1 MICLFHLFQA
11 ATRFPQGIE
20 MQSKPI
26 YGQTSKTLA
35 ANVHN
40 QEKIFLADRRE
51 NTRPNREEKLEP
63 TEIETGPAEAS
74 VGQTNRGYVDENFTT
89 PFNSSIDTST
99 KTTTMSDENGID
111 TPTKTT
117 TMSDES
123 VCCLSTVA
131 SNTSLGSPSP
141 TDDLGKCDDDPPIDS
156 PRFTT
161 RLAWSLAEEE
171 ETCEEQSTF

>member
-1 MICLFHLFQA
+1 
-11 ATRFPQGIE
+11 

-63 TEIETGPAEAS
+63 TETETGPAEVS
-74 VGQTNRGYVDENFTT
+74 GGQTNRGYVDENFTT
-89 PFNSSIDTST
+89 PFNSSIDTPT

-111 TPTKTT
+111 TPTKMT
-117 TMSDES
+117 TMSDENECS
-123 VCCLSTVA
+123 LSTVA
-131 SNTSLGSPSP
+131 SDTSLGSPSP
-141 TDDLGKCDDDPPIDS
+141 TDDLGGSGTPPPIDTH
-156 PRFTT
+156 RFNST
-161 RLAWSLAEEE
+161 LAWSLAEEE